1 MSLEFLLGSCVEALY
16 LRTKLLWIGADLA
29 VTDAHV
35 RGALPATDIV
45 AESSLQNGLARLRS
59 SDFDAAVLSLAALDC
74 SGDRA
79 LDEAFRTA
87 PNLPLIVH
95 HRDGSIDDVIH
106 LTRRGV
112 FHILLGEVDPAS
124 FAEAAGRAFRDSRA
138 RRACV
143 ESAPW
148 RHFLIGQSRSMLQI
162 CEIVQLVAAKR
173 CTILIGGETGTG
185 KEVIAKAIHAA
196 SNRAAHPLVSV
207 NCTALPASLIETE
220 LFGHA
225 KGAFTGAHSSRIGR
239 FEQAHRG
246 SIFLDEIGD
255 LPLEAQAKLLRVL
268 QEQEFQRVGSSET
281 VRVDVRVIA
290 ASNVDL
296 EQAVRERRFREDLYY
311 RLNVVPLHLSP
322 LRERREDIPLLI
334 QHFLDKNRLAEN
346 APPKQ
351 IAPEAVLFLQQM
363 DWPGNVRQLEH
374 AVQMAFA
381 LSGERSLLCP
391 NDFVIRRPLRGEPQT
406 AFARAAAVGAAAAPV
421 GVSSML
427 QLPQQGLDFDEVVG
441 AFELSLL
448 DQALNACNGNKA
460 RAADLLK
467 IKRTTL
473 LAKLKS
479 LKGTK
484 GIDPASPD
492 DKETLDVWAARP
504 ADTGVSRG
512 VPHSSLA
519 VLSNPVVLVFDP
531 DPPVRKLIASS
542 LTREGFRVLAAASTA
557 ETLELADCWKG
568 RISLFLA
575 PIESEDLA
583 ASCRRAI
590 PDLSVIHFSERQAG
604 PAPSPSQTRTRIL
617 PRPFSTDDLLDAV
630 KELNANLAADS
641 AAVDDF
647 AVLGSSLPVP
657 GMAMQE
663 AGA

>member
-1 MSLEFLLGSCVEALY
+1 
-16 LRTKLLWIGADLA
+16 
-29 VTDAHV
+29 V
-35 RGALPATDIV
+35 RGALPVTDIL
-45 AESSLQNGLARLRS
+45 AESSLQSGLACLRTH
-59 SDFDAAVLSLAALDC
+59 DFDAAVLSLAALDC

-79 LDEAFRTA
+79 LDEVFRTA

-106 LTRRGV
+106 LARRGV
-112 FHILLGEVDPAS
+112 FHILLGEVDPAA
-124 FAEAAGRAFRDSRA
+124 FAEAAGRAFRHSQV

-148 RHFLIGQSRSMLQI
+148 RRFLVGQSRSMLQI

-296 EQAVRERRFREDLYY
+296 EQAVRDHRFREDLYY

-334 QHFLDKNRLAEN
+334 QHFLDKIRAAES
-346 APPKQ
+346 AAPKQ

-391 NDFVIRRPLRGEPQT
+391 NDFVIRRPLRAEPRA
-406 AFARAAAVGAAAAPV
+406 AFAHAAASAAVTPMV
-421 GVSSML
+421 

-448 DQALNACNGNKA
+448 DQALSACNGNKA

-479 LKGTK
+479 LKSAK
-484 GIDPASPD
+484 GADPASPD
-492 DKETLDVWAARP
+492 DKETIEVSTAQP
-504 ADTGVSRG
+504 SDTGPSD
-512 VPHSSLA
+512 
-519 VLSNPVVLVFDP
+519 PVVLVFDP
-531 DPPVRKLIASS
+531 DLPVRKLIASS
-542 LTREGFRVLAAASTA
+542 LSREGFRVLAAASAA
-557 ETLELADCWKG
+557 ETLELADCWKA
-568 RISLFLA
+568 RISLFLS

-583 ASCRRAI
+583 AGCRCAI
-590 PDLSVIHFSERQAG
+590 PDLSVIHFSERQAR
-604 PAPSPSQTRTRIL
+604 PAPSPSQAQARTRIL

-630 KELNANLAADS
+630 KELTANLVPDSVVADS
-641 AAVDDF
+641 VVMTSPFSTPDSPRQA
-647 AVLGSSLPVP
+647 
-657 GMAMQE
+657 
-663 AGA
+663 